1 MTAWMDD
8 AHCRTRLWHTL
19 DLDAQREVCDGCPV
33 RTRCLEWGREVLG
46 GLTQSDLR
54 DLVRDKRPDLWG
66 GRTPAEIIKDTTRC
80 AHDDCTRLPR
90 KRGLCPTHYM
100 QLYRRRMETTTC
112 RFDGCGRKVFARGL
126 CQPHYSQERA
136 GKPLR
141 PIQQPKLTTADVAM
155 IRALSQL
162 GHTHVGL
169 ARRYG
174 IARQTVTEIVA
185 RRVHKGI
192 APAPLDEARRLL
204 EVA

>member
-8 AHCRTRLWHTL
+8 AHCRTRPWHAL

-33 RTRCLEWGREVLG
+33 HTRCLEWGRETLG
-46 GLTQSDLR
+46 GLTQTVLR
-54 DLVRDKRPDLWG
+54 EVAGDARPDLWG
-66 GRTPAEIIKDTTRC
+66 GRTPAEIIKDTARC

-90 KRGLCPTHYM
+90 KQGLCPTHYM
-100 QLYRRRMETTTC
+100 QSYRARMETC
-112 RFDGCGRKVFARGL
+112 RFDGCGRKGFARGL
-126 CQPHYSQERA
+126 CQTHYHQERA

-162 GHTHVGL
+162 GHTHAGL
-169 ARRYG
+169 ARRYK

-185 RRVHKGI
+185 RRVYKDI
-192 APAPLDEARRLL
+192 APASLDEARRLL
-204 EVA
+204 EEAA